1 MSRSPLRLRNT
12 LFGACFAG
20 CLAFG
25 SAQAFA
31 APQFPVPIPV
41 SCNQYDRNSSQFCAE
56 ECADRGYDTGFCG
69 GNGGCYCRN
78 Y

>member
-1 MSRSPLRLRNT
+1 MSRSPYRLRHT
-12 LFGACFAG
+12 LFGALFAG

-31 APQFPVPIPV
+31 APQIGVPIPV
-41 SCNQYDRNSSQFCAE
+41 SCNPYDRNSYAFCAD
-56 ECADRGYDTGFCG
+56 ECGKRGYDTGYCA